1 MTGMRAWWLGVGL
14 LALATAPAAGQDA
27 VDPPAGVDSSAAA
40 AGAFLK
46 ARIGPDGMVAG
57 EYPKDNPRYGGRT
70 GLCAY
75 ALLSAKTPGND
86 PALARAMAWL
96 RGAKLRGTYAT
107 AMRAGALAAM
117 DNKLDRAQLASD
129 AKWLID
135 AARADG
141 SYTYTPPASPD
152 AGVYDNSNS
161 QLAVLGVWEAW
172 RRGVDVPAAY
182 WRNVETHW
190 RSAQQADGGWGY
202 FAPPPGIRGNSYG
215 SMTAAGLA
223 TLFICQDVLYRD
235 RFTLCREQEL
245 SQPIARGLE
254 WLAKR
259 FDVAGNPGKGVEWQ
273 QYWLYSLERTA
284 LASGWRDFGGHD
296 WYALGAAE
304 LLSGQNR
311 DGSFADGPVEAR
323 IEPTAF
329 ALLFLGH
336 GRNPV
341 VVNKLRYRG
350 LWNTRPRDAAN
361 FAAFLYEALEKTA
374 AWQVVDVDALS
385 TGWDDAPI
393 LYISGAGPCRFSD
406 LQMQK
411 LRDFALRGGLI
422 VSEAACSNG
431 AFTLDIQAL
440 YRRMFPAWPLERLGD
455 DQEIYTHHFKPSDMG
470 GLLGVSNGVRL
481 LAIHSPQELSLDLQ
495 LGPQPGRRKSFE
507 LLTNAAILVTDRGRL
522 PGRGQRRWPTPG
534 VLAGGAVVPV
544 ARLEHDGNPNPE
556 PLAWEHL
563 TLAAAKW
570 GVQLDFTPAVAP
582 TALRKDRWPVAVMT
596 GTKAF
601 TLTKDDLRAIGQY
614 LASGGTLVVLAA
626 GGAGEFVQAAKD
638 QLLPLADA
646 QQLEPLPQ
654 GLLLAGPVKIDAVHY
669 RDSFALTLPQARRT
683 EHRLQTALVAGR
695 PAIVFSKEDAVA
707 GLLGYE
713 GYRIPGYTGPSATA
727 LVTTLATFSA
737 ESLVEEK
744 ASDVAQFGLAA
755 PSLKVSITTKDT
767 RTRSLLVGDETVSG
781 GGFYAKLEGDPRV
794 FTIFNYNRAA

>member
-1 MTGMRAWWLGVGL
+1 MIGARTWWLGLAL
-14 LALATAPAAGQDA
+14 LALGARAAGQEA
-27 VDPPAGVDSSAAA
+27 VDPPAGIDAAA
-40 AGAFLK
+40 TTAGEFLK

-75 ALLSAKTPGND
+75 ALLSARVPGND
-86 PALARAMAWL
+86 PALARALAWL
-96 RGAKLRGTYAT
+96 RGAKLSGVYAT
-107 AMRAGALAAM
+107 AMRAGALATL
-117 DNKLDRAQLASD
+117 DNKLDRSQLTSD
-129 AKWLID
+129 AKWLVE

-141 SYTYTPPASPD
+141 SYTYAPPAGPD

-182 WRNVETHW
+182 WRKVETYW
-190 RSAQQADGGWGY
+190 RTAQQADGGWGY
-202 FAPPPGIRGNSYG
+202 FAPPPGLRGNSYG

-245 SQPIARGLE
+245 SGPISRGME

-259 FDVAGNPGKGVEWQ
+259 FDVTGNPGKGVEWQ
-273 QYWLYSLERTA
+273 QYWLYSLERAA
-284 LASGWRDFGGHD
+284 LASGWRDFGGYD

-304 LLSGQNR
+304 LLSEQGR
-311 DGSFADGPVEAR
+311 DGSFSDGPVETR

-341 VVNKLRYRG
+341 VINKLRYPG

-361 FAAFLYEALEKTA
+361 LAAFQYEALERSA
-374 AWQVVDVDALS
+374 AWQVVDVEAMS
-385 TGWDDAPI
+385 RGWDDAPI

-431 AFTLDIQAL
+431 AFTLDMQAL
-440 YRRMFPAWPLERLGD
+440 YRRMFPAWPLARLGD
-455 DQEIYTHHFKPSDMG
+455 DHEIYTHHFKPTDVG
-470 GLLGVSNGVRL
+470 GLLGVSNGIRL

-495 LGPQPGRRKSFE
+495 LGPLPGRRKSFE
-507 LLTNAAILVTDRGRL
+507 LLTNAGILATDRGKL
-522 PGRGQRRWPTPG
+522 PARGQRRWPAPSLS
-534 VLAGGAVVPV
+534 VGGTIVPV
-544 ARLEHDGNPNPE
+544 ARLDHEGNANPE
-556 PLAWEHL
+556 PLAWERL
-563 TLAAAKW
+563 TLVAARY
-570 GVQLDFTPAVAP
+570 GVQLDFSPGTPPAS
-582 TALRKDRWPVAVMT
+582 LRKDRWPVAVIT

-601 TLTKDDLRAIGQY
+601 TLTKDDLTGVRQY

-626 GGAGEFVQAAKD
+626 GGSGEFFQAAKN
-638 QLLPLADA
+638 QLLPLTGAE
-646 QQLEPLPQ
+646 QLQPLPQ
-654 GLLLAGPVKIDAVHY
+654 KPLLAGPIKIDAVHY
-669 RDSFALTLPQARRT
+669 RDSFALTLPPLLRT
-683 EHRLQTALVAGR
+683 EHRLTTALLNGR
-695 PAIVFSKEDAVA
+695 PAIVFCKEDAVA

-727 LVTTLATFSA
+727 LVTNVITLAAKGKLRMETPATQSA
-737 ESLVEEK
+737 
-744 ASDVAQFGLAA
+744 
-755 PSLKVSITTKDT
+755 TT
-767 RTRSLLVGDETVSG
+767 R
-781 GGFYAKLEGDPRV
+781 P
-794 FTIFNYNRAA
+794 